1 MRQVKK
7 IYINKTNNPIR
18 ESTQTPETKELLLG
32 KVLKLKYNLQ
42 NLKDVNLIEPFSLAY
57 ISWKCNM

>member
-32 KVLKLKYNLQ
+32 KVLKLKYNFQKIKEL
-42 NLKDVNLIEPFSLAY
+42 
-57 ISWKCNM
+57 ISWKCII